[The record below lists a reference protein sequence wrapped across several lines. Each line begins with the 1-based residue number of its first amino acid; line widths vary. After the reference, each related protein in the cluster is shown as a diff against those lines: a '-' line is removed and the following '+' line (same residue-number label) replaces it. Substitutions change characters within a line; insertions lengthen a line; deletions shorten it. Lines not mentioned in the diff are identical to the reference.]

1 MNLSTLKF
9 KTSVCERHHF
19 KSEKIGHTK
28 KNIFE
33 THITNKEIVLRMYNI
48 FKGIQ
53 N

>member
-9 KTSVCERHHF
+9 KTSVCQRHF
-19 KSEKIGHTK
+19 KSEKTGYTQ

-33 THITNKEIVLRMYNI
+33 THISNKEIVLKIYNI